1 VRLDTSAAARQERT
15 EQLRRDRAAARMLR
29 VAFPTVQQ
37 LRIELTFD
45 APGSSVPAPQSH
57 VLYPPAAA
65 FFQYPCPYWDCDGQ
79 FDLGGAV
86 TAALTKATHRAEGV
100 LECQGSR
107 MGDRSS
113 TRTCLLRLVY
123 KVTATVEQRN

>member
-1 VRLDTSAAARQERT
+1 
-15 EQLRRDRAAARMLR
+15 MLR
-29 VAFPTVQQ
+29 AAFPTVQQ

-45 APGSSVPAPQSH
+45 APGSGVPAPQSH

-86 TAALTKATHRAEGV
+86 KAALADATHRADGQ

-107 MGDRSS
+107 MGDRAS
-113 TRTCLLRLVY
+113 RHPCLLRLVY
-123 KVTATVEQRN
+123 EVTATFQQQR